1 MRPAFEVVNAQGQ
14 VAAEGLAGGDPV
26 STMPG
31 DYIVRLKGRKAASQN
46 TTVRAKETAT
56 VRF

>member
-14 VAAEGLAGGDPV
+14 VTAEGLAGGDPV

-31 DYIVRLKGRKAASQN
+31 DYTVRLKGQKGPSQSA
-46 TTVRAKETAT
+46 TVRAKETTA